1 MAPLGERLVTAVR
14 RLMAALF
21 LGLTLFSLA
30 GCNNEPERP
39 VIIGTNIWL
48 GYEPG
53 YLADRQH
60 LYGDADVNLRQYQS
74 ATQVLRAFRNKA
86 IDVAAL
92 SLDEALV
99 LRQSGIPIR
108 IFLVT
113 DTSDGADAILAKP
126 GIASI
131 RDLAGKR
138 IGVENSALGD
148 YVLARALQ
156 IHGLKDSA
164 IQEVSL
170 TVDETEEFYTAGK
183 VDAVV
188 TFEPFKSKLIAAGA
202 HEIFNSR
209 QMPGEIVDVL
219 VVRDDFAN
227 ENPNVLR
234 AVAAGWMAAA
244 DILNRRQP
252 EVIGQIAGRLGLDP
266 AKVAN
271 GLSGLQIPDAAENHM
286 LLDSESGQVAQA
298 AAKLIPML
306 QVRHGGWFAFT
317 PAELFTTDFLPDTP
331 AR

>member
-1 MAPLGERLVTAVR
+1 MRQLGTAVR

-21 LGLTLFSLA
+21 LGVTLFSLA
-30 GCNNEPERP
+30 GCNSEPERP
-39 VIIGTNIWL
+39 VIIGTNIWI

-53 YLADRQH
+53 YLAERRH
-60 LYGDADVNLRQYQS
+60 LYGDADVSLRQYQS

-126 GIASI
+126 GIASV

-138 IGVENSALGD
+138 VGVENSALGD

-156 IHGLKDSA
+156 IHGLQESA
-164 IQEVSL
+164 INEVSL
-170 TVDETEEFYTAGK
+170 TVDETEEFFTLGK

-188 TFEPFKSKLIAAGA
+188 TFEPFKSKLIGLGA
-202 HEIFNSR
+202 REIFNSR
-209 QMPGEIVDVL
+209 QLPGEIVDVL
-219 VVRDDFAN
+219 VVQDDFAK
-227 ENPNVLR
+227 ENPNALR
-234 AVAAGWMAAA
+234 AVAAGWLRGAE
-244 DILNRRQP
+244 IINRRQP
-252 EVIGQIAGRLGLDP
+252 EAIGEIATRLGIAP
-266 AKVAN
+266 VKVAE

-286 LLDSESGQVAQA
+286 LLDSESGQVSQA

-306 QVRHGGWFAFT
+306 EIRHGGHFTFA
-317 PAELFTTDFLPDTP
+317 PAELFTTQFLPDSS

>member
-1 MAPLGERLVTAVR
+1 MQPLGLRLGTAVR

-21 LGLTLFSLA
+21 LGITLFSLA

-39 VIIGTNIWL
+39 VIIGTNIWI

-53 YLADRQH
+53 YLADRRH
-60 LYGDADVNLRQYQS
+60 LYGEADVSLRQYQS

-113 DTSDGADAILAKP
+113 DTSDGADAILARP
-126 GIASI
+126 GIATVH
-131 RDLAGKR
+131 DLAGKR

-164 IQEVSL
+164 IREVSL
-170 TVDETEEFYTAGK
+170 TVDEMEEFYAAGK

-188 TFEPFKSKLIAAGA
+188 TFEPFKSRLIAGGA
-202 HEIFNSR
+202 REIFNSR
-209 QMPGEIVDVL
+209 QMPSEIVDVL
-219 VVRDDFAN
+219 VVRDDFAQ
-227 ENPNVLR
+227 ENPNALR
-234 AVAAGWMAAA
+234 AVTTGWMAAA
-244 DILNRRQP
+244 DIINRRQP
-252 EVIGQIAGRLGLDP
+252 DAINEIATRLGLTP
-266 AKVAN
+266 AAVLN
-271 GLSGLQIPDAAENHM
+271 GLSGLQIPNATENHA
-286 LLDSESGQVAQA
+286 LLDSETGQVAQA

-306 QVRHGGWFAFT
+306 EVRHGGHFNFA
-317 PAELFTTDFLPDTP
+317 PAELFATQFLPDNA